1 MDSESLA
8 QVERIVTAVTQSLR
22 QDIVVLR
29 QSTEATAGELRQ
41 DMAALRQ
48 STETSAAEL
57 RQDIVALRQS
67 TEATAGELR
76 QDIVALRQSQEA
88 TAAGLRNEVT
98 TTAEEIKRH
107 TGVLI
112 EGLRH
117 DIQSVAE
124 GFQLHLDHRHAEDR
138 EYTDQEFREL
148 RALLTL
154 SYAQLRDRV
163 EGPGSS
169 GRRDDT

>member
-8 QVERIVTAVTQSLR
+8 QVERIVTAVT
-22 QDIVVLR
+22 
-29 QSTEATAGELRQ
+29 EGLRQ
-41 DMAALRQ
+41 DMA
-48 STETSAAEL
+48 
-57 RQDIVALRQS
+57 
-67 TEATAGELR
+67 
-76 QDIVALRQSQEA
+76 ALRQSQEA

-124 GFQLHLDHRHAEDR
+124 GFQMHLDRRHAEDR
-138 EYTDQEFREL
+138 EYMDREFREL
-148 RALLTL
+148 RALLKL
-154 SYAQLRDRV
+154 SYA
-163 EGPGSS
+163 
-169 GRRDDT
+169 

>member
-8 QVERIVTAVTQSLR
+8 QVERIVTAVT
-22 QDIVVLR
+22 
-29 QSTEATAGELRQ
+29 EGLRQ
-41 DMAALRQ
+41 DMAALRH
-48 STETSAAEL
+48 
-57 RQDIVALRQS
+57 
-67 TEATAGELR
+67 
-76 QDIVALRQSQEA
+76 SQEA

-124 GFQLHLDHRHAEDR
+124 GFQMHLDRRHAEDR
-138 EYTDQEFREL
+138 EYMDREFREL
-148 RALLTL
+148 RALLKL
-154 SYAQLRDRV
+154 SYAQLHDRV
-163 EGPGSS
+163 EALDHRVSRIEQRLGLSE
-169 GRRDDT
+169 